1 MNEIDNISSSCFLFV
16 TDFFYIL
23 FNFFG
28 SNMLLF
34 CHKPG
39 NEINGCSGNWGV
51 RIIYMHSEGAA
62 PLLHAH
68 TLRTH
73 RLHCLTGEIKTVNV

>member
-1 MNEIDNISSSCFLFV
+1 MKLIIFLHLVFYSLQIFFTFFLISLTATCYYFV
-16 TDFFYIL
+16 
-23 FNFFG
+23 
-28 SNMLLF
+28 
-34 CHKPG
+34 
-39 NEINGCSGNWGV
+39 INPETRLMVALETGGV